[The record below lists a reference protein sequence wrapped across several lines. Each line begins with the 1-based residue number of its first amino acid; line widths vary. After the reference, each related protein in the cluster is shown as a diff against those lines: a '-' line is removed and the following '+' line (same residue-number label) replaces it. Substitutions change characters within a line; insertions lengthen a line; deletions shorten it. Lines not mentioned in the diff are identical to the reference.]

1 MNSTKKILRKGCLGK
16 VTTMP
21 NIKDPIP
28 GDDKLKVLIFAP
40 YKTGKS
46 WGAGTWP
53 RPNFFDFD
61 GHISMF
67 KGPEY
72 IKQHGLRD
80 IQYGQFYEKSL
91 DSKGVPKAH
100 NAFDDACRYF
110 DECMKP
116 GKRDSFDTWVI
127 DSGTTASEL
136 AANKAMI
143 LLGTG
148 KVGQGSNTWKQAQET
163 GLVIP
168 KKQDYGAER
177 SMIEQFVQM
186 VKDTDKH
193 LVFICHDK
201 HIQTDEGIVTDIVP
215 LLTGKSAQSIPLKF
229 NEVWYLKIKKEGT
242 VTKRVLQTHAD
253 SKLRCGTFLGIPD
266 GTEWEWEAIQKAIKA
281 AGGVASAPAQ
291 LTKV

>member
-1 MNSTKKILRKGCLGK
+1 MSSIN
-16 VTTMP
+16 
-21 NIKDPIP
+21 DPVP
-28 GDDKLKVLIFAP
+28 GSDKLKVLIFAP
-40 YKTGKS
+40 FKTGKS

-53 RPNFFDFD
+53 RPNFLDFD
-61 GHISMF
+61 RHISMF

-72 IKQHGLRD
+72 IKQYGKRE
-80 IQYGQFYEKSL
+80 IQYGQFFERDL
-91 DSKGVPKAH
+91 DSKGVVKSH
-100 NAFDDACRYF
+100 NAFDDYCRYF
-110 DECMKP
+110 DQSMKP
-116 GKRDSFDTWVI
+116 GARDTFDTWVI

-148 KVGQGSNTWKQAQET
+148 KVGQGSNTWQQAKDT

-186 VKDTDKH
+186 ILDTDKH
-193 LVFICHDK
+193 VVFICHDRQLGYEEK
-201 HIQTDEGIVTDIVP
+201 GTFVVTDVVP
-215 LLTGKSAQSIPLKF
+215 LLTGQSAQRIPLKF
-229 NEVWYLKIKKEGT
+229 NEVWYLRIKKDGP

-253 SKLRCGTFLGIPD
+253 AKLRCGTFLGIPD

-281 AGGVASAPAQ
+281 AGGVAAAPA
-291 LTKV
+291 LATTK

>member
-1 MNSTKKILRKGCLGK
+1 
-16 VTTMP
+16 MP
-21 NIKDPIP
+21 SIKDPIV
-28 GDDKLKVLIFAP
+28 GSDKLKVLVFAP

-53 RPNFFDFD
+53 LPNFLDFD
-61 GHISMF
+61 RHISMF

-72 IKQHGLRD
+72 IALHGKRD
-80 IQYGQFYEKSL
+80 IQYQQFFEKSV
-91 DSKGVPKAH
+91 DSKGVVKSH

-116 GKRDSFDTWVI
+116 GKRESFLTWVI
-127 DSGTTASEL
+127 DSGTTASEF

-168 KKQDYGAER
+168 KQQDYGAER

-186 VKDTDKH
+186 VLDTDKNV
-193 LVFICHDK
+193 VFICHDK
-201 HIQTDEGIVTDIVP
+201 QIIKNDSVSDIVP
-215 LLTGKSAQSIPLKF
+215 LLTGKSAQAIPLKF
-229 NEVWYLKIKKEGT
+229 NEVWYLKIKKDGP
-242 VTKRVLQTHAD
+242 VTRRVLQTHAD
-253 SKLRCGTFLGIPD
+253 SLLRCGTFLGIPD
-266 GTEWEWEAIQKAIKA
+266 GTEWTYDAVQAAIKA
-281 AGGVASAPAQ
+281 AAP
-291 LTKV
+291 K